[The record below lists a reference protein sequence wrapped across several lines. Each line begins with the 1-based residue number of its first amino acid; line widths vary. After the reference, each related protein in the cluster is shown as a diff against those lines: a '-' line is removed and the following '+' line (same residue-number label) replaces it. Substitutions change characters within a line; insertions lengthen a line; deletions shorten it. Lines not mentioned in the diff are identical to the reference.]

1 MPNKSLTIIAAIA
14 VAGLLFLV
22 YLAATFESPEGTR
35 TVDIEAPVPRAPEPI
50 VRTEAPAP
58 APTPAAPIPAP
69 AAPAAVVV
77 SEPVVPEEPEEIIDL
92 PVLNE
97 SDSFLTGRVQE
108 LEAGARLL
116 NLIVPD
122 DVIRKFVVF
131 VDNIADS
138 NLPQLEYPVRRP
150 SQGMAVRELDEN
162 LFEMQTVSYQR
173 YTPIV
178 DGLVAVNPERALAIY
193 RVMQPLFQEAYRELG
208 YTNRDFDDTLLRA
221 IDTVLNA
228 DTAEG
233 PFQLIKPKVMYIYA
247 DSDIERLSPVE
258 KQLLRLGPQNAEK
271 LKLSLRQYRELL
283 TTP

>member
-1 MPNKSLTIIAAIA
+1 
-14 VAGLLFLV
+14 
-22 YLAATFESPEGTR
+22 
-35 TVDIEAPVPRAPEPI
+35 
-50 VRTEAPAP
+50 
-58 APTPAAPIPAP
+58 
-69 AAPAAVVV
+69 
-77 SEPVVPEEPEEIIDL
+77 
-92 PVLNE
+92 
-97 SDSFLTGRVQE
+97 
-108 LEAGARLL
+108 
-116 NLIVPD
+116 
-122 DVIRKFVVF
+122 
-131 VDNIADS
+131 
-138 NLPQLEYPVRRP
+138 
-150 SQGMAVRELDEN
+150 MAVRELDEN

>member
-69 AAPAAVVV
+69 SAPATVVV
-77 SEPVVPEEPEEIIDL
+77 SEPEVPEEPEEIIEL

-97 SDSFLTGRVQE
+97 SDAFLTGRVQD
-108 LEAGARLL
+108 LETGARLL
-116 NLIVPD
+116 SLIVPD

>member
-50 VRTEAPAP
+50 VRAEVPAP
-58 APTPAAPIPAP
+58 APTPAAPIAPP
-69 AAPAAVVV
+69 AAPAAIVV
-77 SEPVVPEEPEEIIDL
+77 SEPVVPEEPEEIIEL

-97 SDSFLTGRVQE
+97 SDAFLTGRVQD
-108 LEAGARLL
+108 LETGARLL

-131 VDNIADS
+131 VDNVADS

-178 DGLVAVNPERALAIY
+178 DGLVAVSPERALAIY

-271 LKLSLRQYRELL
+271 LKLSLRQYRALL

>member
-1 MPNKSLTIIAAIA
+1 MPNKSLAIIAAIA
-14 VAGLLFLV
+14 VIGLLFLV

-35 TVDIEAPVPRAPEPI
+35 TVDIAVPAPRVPEPI
-50 VRTEAPAP
+50 VRDEP
-58 APTPAAPIPAP
+58 
-69 AAPAAVVV
+69 PAAVPTTPIAQTPVAPVLPVV
-77 SEPVVPEEPEEIIDL
+77 REPVVPEEIIDL

-97 SDSFLTGRVQE
+97 SDAFLTERVQG
-108 LEAGARLL
+108 LETGTRLL
-116 NLIVPD
+116 SLITPD

-131 VDNIADS
+131 VDNVADS

-162 LFEMQTVSYQR
+162 LFEMQSVSYQR

-178 DGLVAVNPERALAIY
+178 DGLAALSPERALAIY
-193 RVMQPLFQEAYRELG
+193 EVMKPLFQEAYREIG
-208 YTNRDFDDTLLRA
+208 YPDRDFDDTLVRA

-228 DTAEG
+228 RTAEG

-247 DSDIERLSPVE
+247 DSEIESLNPVE

-271 LKLSLRQYRELL
+271 LKLTLRQYREQL
-283 TTP
+283 TAP

>member
-14 VAGLLFLV
+14 VIGLLFLV

-35 TVDIEAPVPRAPEPI
+35 TVDIAVPVPRAPEPI
-50 VRTEAPAP
+50 VRDESPAP
-58 APTPAAPIPAP
+58 APTPVAQTPEVAEQ
-69 AAPAAVVV
+69 VVV
-77 SEPVVPEEPEEIIDL
+77 NEPVVPEEVIDL

-97 SDSFLTGRVQE
+97 SDAFLTERIQGLETGTRV
-108 LEAGARLL
+108 LSLL
-116 NLIVPD
+116 TPD

-131 VDNIADS
+131 VDNVADS

-162 LFEMQTVSYQR
+162 LFEMQSVSYQR
-173 YTPIV
+173 YTPII
-178 DGLVAVNPERALAIY
+178 DGLVALNPERALEIY
-193 RVMQPLFQEAYRELG
+193 EVMKPLFQEANRELG
-208 YTNRDFDDTLLRA
+208 YPDRNFDDTLVRA
-221 IDTVLNA
+221 IDTVLSA
-228 DTAEG
+228 RTAEG

-247 DSDIERLSPVE
+247 DSEIEGLNPVE

-271 LKLSLRQYRELL
+271 LKLTLRQYRERL